1 MKKSYFRHDYNARN
15 DIKLQSVI
23 TKYGAVGIGVY
34 WIIVEMLYQNGGEL
48 PLDIARN
55 ISVAYS
61 TDFKVVESVINDFDL
76 FENDGN
82 VFWSVRIRQAIDNTK
97 KVSDARKAASRQR
110 WSRKQ
115 EKPENPESRK
125 TASHPPAKEE
135 LSLFPQPEEQKPD
148 IPESRKTA
156 SHPPAKEELSLF
168 PQPEEQKPD
177 IPDNV
182 PEEVP
187 KQEEQKKRTYF
198 KPPTVE
204 EVAAYVKEKGY
215 SVDAEQFVAFYES
228 KGWMIGKNKMQKWR
242 AAVATWQRKQ
252 SGYSGG
258 RATTPAQQS
267 LINKNCNDEWN

>member
-23 TKYGAVGIGVY
+23 TKHGAVGIGVY

-55 ISVAYS
+55 ISVAYF

-135 LSLFPQPEEQKPD
+135 LSLFTQP
-148 IPESRKTA
+148 
-156 SHPPAKEELSLF
+156 
-168 PQPEEQKPD
+168 
-177 IPDNV
+177 
-182 PEEVP
+182 
-187 KQEEQKKRTYF
+187 EEQKKRTYF

-242 AAVATWQRKQ
+242 AAVATWQRQ
-252 SGYSGG
+252 RSGYSGG

>member
-23 TKYGAVGIGVY
+23 TKHGAVGIGVY

-55 ISVAYS
+55 ISVAYF
-61 TDFKVVESVINDFDL
+61 TDFKVVESVIKDFDL

-82 VFWSVRIRQAIDNTK
+82 VFWSVRIRQTIDNTK

-110 WSRKQ
+110 WCRKQ
-115 EKPENPESRK
+115 EKPENPE
-125 TASHPPAKEE
+125 
-135 LSLFPQPEEQKPD
+135 D
-148 IPESRKTA
+148 
-156 SHPPAKEELSLF
+156 
-168 PQPEEQKPD
+168 
-177 IPDNV
+177 
-182 PEEVP
+182 VP

-215 SVDAEQFVAFYES
+215 SVDAEKFVSFYDS

>member
-15 DIKLQSVI
+15 DMKLQSVI
-23 TKYGAVGIGVY
+23 TKHGAVGIGVY

-55 ISVAYS
+55 ISVAYF

-82 VFWSVRIRQAIDNTK
+82 VFWSVRIRQTIDNTK

-135 LSLFPQPEEQKPD
+135 LSLFEQPEEQKAD
-148 IPESRKTA
+148 
-156 SHPPAKEELSLF
+156 
-168 PQPEEQKPD
+168 
-177 IPDNV
+177 V
-182 PEEVP
+182 PEDVP
-187 KQEEQKKRTYF
+187 KPEEQKKRTYF

-215 SVDAEQFVAFYES
+215 SIDAEQFVAFYES

-242 AAVATWQRKQ
+242 AAVATWQRQ
-252 SGYSGG
+252 ISGYSGG
-258 RATTPAQQS
+258 RVTTPAQQS

>member
-15 DIKLQSVI
+15 DIKLQRVI
-23 TKYGAVGIGVY
+23 TKHGAVGIGVY

-55 ISVAYS
+55 ISVAYF

-82 VFWSVRIRQAIDNTK
+82 VFWSVRIRQTIDNTK

-135 LSLFPQPEEQKPD
+135 LSLFAQP
-148 IPESRKTA
+148 
-156 SHPPAKEELSLF
+156 
-168 PQPEEQKPD
+168 
-177 IPDNV
+177 
-182 PEEVP
+182 
-187 KQEEQKKRTYF
+187 EEQKKRTYF

-215 SVDAEQFVAFYES
+215 SIDAEQFVAFYES

-258 RATTPAQQS
+258 RVTTPAQQS

>member
-15 DIKLQSVI
+15 DMKLQSVI
-23 TKYGAVGIGVY
+23 TKHGAVGIGVY

-55 ISVAYS
+55 ISVAYF
-61 TDFKVVESVINDFDL
+61 TDFKVVESVIMDFDL

-82 VFWSVRIRQAIDNTK
+82 VFWSVRIRQTIDNTK

-115 EKPENPESRK
+115 EKP
-125 TASHPPAKEE
+125 
-135 LSLFPQPEEQKPD
+135 D
-148 IPESRKTA
+148 
-156 SHPPAKEELSLF
+156 
-168 PQPEEQKPD
+168 
-177 IPDNV
+177 V
-182 PEEVP
+182 PEDVLKP
-187 KQEEQKKRTYF
+187 EEQKKRTYF

-215 SVDAEQFVAFYES
+215 SIDAEQFVAFYES

-258 RATTPAQQS
+258 RSTTPAQQS

>member
-15 DIKLQSVI
+15 DMKLQSVI
-23 TKYGAVGIGVY
+23 TKHGAVGIGVY

-55 ISVAYS
+55 ISVAYF

-82 VFWSVRIRQAIDNTK
+82 VFWSVRIRQTIDNTK

-125 TASHPPAKEE
+125 SASHPPAKEE
-135 LSLFPQPEEQKPD
+135 LSLFTQPEEQKPD
-148 IPESRKTA
+148 IPEDVPK
-156 SHPPAKEELSLF
+156 
-168 PQPEEQKPD
+168 PEEQK
-177 IPDNV
+177 
-182 PEEVP
+182 
-187 KQEEQKKRTYF
+187 QRTYF

-228 KGWMIGKNKMQKWR
+228 KGWMIGKNKMQKWKS
-242 AAVATWQRKQ
+242 AVATWQRQ
-252 SGYSGG
+252 RSGYSGG
-258 RATTPAQQS
+258 RETTPAQQS

>member
-15 DIKLQSVI
+15 DMKLQSVI
-23 TKYGAVGIGVY
+23 TKHGAVGIGVY

-55 ISVAYS
+55 ISVAYF

-76 FENDGN
+76 FENNGN
-82 VFWSVRIRQAIDNTK
+82 VFWSVRIRQTIDNTK

-135 LSLFPQPEEQKPD
+135 LSLFPQPEEQK
-148 IPESRKTA
+148 
-156 SHPPAKEELSLF
+156 
-168 PQPEEQKPD
+168 
-177 IPDNV
+177 
-182 PEEVP
+182 
-187 KQEEQKKRTYF
+187 KRTYF

-215 SVDAEQFVAFYES
+215 SVDAEKFVSFYDS

-258 RATTPAQQS
+258 RSTTPAQQS

>member
-23 TKYGAVGIGVY
+23 TKHGAVGIGVY

-55 ISVAYS
+55 ISVAYF

-82 VFWSVRIRQAIDNTK
+82 VFWSVRIRQSIDNTK

-115 EKPENPESRK
+115 EKPDNPESRK

-135 LSLFPQPEEQKPD
+135 LSLFTQPEEQKPD
-148 IPESRKTA
+148 IPE
-156 SHPPAKEELSLF
+156 
-168 PQPEEQKPD
+168 D
-177 IPDNV
+177 
-182 PEEVP
+182 VP
-187 KQEEQKKRTYF
+187 KPEEQKKRTYF

-228 KGWMIGKNKMQKWR
+228 KGWMVGKNKMQKWKS
-242 AAVATWQRKQ
+242 AVATWKCRR
-252 SGYSGG
+252 SGYSCG

>member
-15 DIKLQSVI
+15 DMKLQSVI
-23 TKYGAVGIGVY
+23 TKHGAVGIGVY

-55 ISVAYS
+55 ISVAYF

-82 VFWSVRIRQAIDNTK
+82 VFWSVRIRQTIDNTK

-125 TASHPPAKEE
+125 TESHPPAKEE
-135 LSLFPQPEEQKPD
+135 LSLFTQPEEQKPD
-148 IPESRKTA
+148 IPEDVT
-156 SHPPAKEELSLF
+156 
-168 PQPEEQKPD
+168 
-177 IPDNV
+177 
-182 PEEVP
+182 

-215 SVDAEQFVAFYES
+215 SVDAEQFVSFYDS

-242 AAVATWQRKQ
+242 AAVATWQRVNTR
-252 SGYSGG
+252 SGG

>member
-23 TKYGAVGIGVY
+23 TKHGAVGIGVY

-55 ISVAYS
+55 ISVAYF

-125 TASHPPAKEE
+125 TASHPPG
-135 LSLFPQPEEQKPD
+135 PTRT
-148 IPESRKTA
+148 SRKSIRRFCLTRYPRM
-156 SHPPAKEELSLF
+156 HF
-168 PQPEEQKPD
+168 PS
-177 IPDNV
+177 
-182 PEEVP
+182 
-187 KQEEQKKRTYF
+187 KRYCRGSYERYGTWEYF
-198 KPPTVE
+198 RTFLHRQV
-204 EVAAYVKEKGY
+204 
-215 SVDAEQFVAFYES
+215 
-228 KGWMIGKNKMQKWR
+228 IGDY
-242 AAVATWQRKQ
+242 QRL
-252 SGYSGG
+252 
-258 RATTPAQQS
+258 A
-267 LINKNCNDEWN
+267 

>member
-55 ISVAYS
+55 ISVAYF

-82 VFWSVRIRQAIDNTK
+82 VFWSVRIRQTIDNTK

-135 LSLFPQPEEQKPD
+135 LSLFTQP
-148 IPESRKTA
+148 
-156 SHPPAKEELSLF
+156 
-168 PQPEEQKPD
+168 
-177 IPDNV
+177 
-182 PEEVP
+182 
-187 KQEEQKKRTYF
+187 EEQKKRTYF

-242 AAVATWQRKQ
+242 AAVATWQRQ
-252 SGYSGG
+252 RSGYSGG

>member
-23 TKYGAVGIGVY
+23 TKHGAVGIGVY

-55 ISVAYS
+55 ISVAYF

-82 VFWSVRIRQAIDNTK
+82 VFWSVRIRQTIDNTK

-135 LSLFPQPEEQKPD
+135 LSLFTQP
-148 IPESRKTA
+148 
-156 SHPPAKEELSLF
+156 
-168 PQPEEQKPD
+168 
-177 IPDNV
+177 
-182 PEEVP
+182 
-187 KQEEQKKRTYF
+187 EEQKKRTYF

-215 SVDAEQFVAFYES
+215 SVDAEQFVSFYDS

-242 AAVATWQRKQ
+242 AAVATWQRVNTR
-252 SGYSGG
+252 SGG

>member
-23 TKYGAVGIGVY
+23 TKHGAVGIGVY

-55 ISVAYS
+55 ISVAYF

-82 VFWSVRIRQAIDNTK
+82 VFWSVRIRQMIDNTK

-115 EKPENPESRK
+115 EKP
-125 TASHPPAKEE
+125 
-135 LSLFPQPEEQKPD
+135 D
-148 IPESRKTA
+148 IPE
-156 SHPPAKEELSLF
+156 
-168 PQPEEQKPD
+168 D
-177 IPDNV
+177 
-182 PEEVP
+182 VP
-187 KQEEQKKRTYF
+187 KPEEQKKRTYF

-242 AAVATWQRKQ
+242 AAVATWQRQ
-252 SGYSGG
+252 RSGYSGG

>member
-23 TKYGAVGIGVY
+23 TKHGAVGIGVY

-55 ISVAYS
+55 ISVAYF

-82 VFWSVRIRQAIDNTK
+82 VFWSVRIRQTIDNTK

-135 LSLFPQPEEQKPD
+135 LSLFTQP
-148 IPESRKTA
+148 
-156 SHPPAKEELSLF
+156 
-168 PQPEEQKPD
+168 
-177 IPDNV
+177 
-182 PEEVP
+182 
-187 KQEEQKKRTYF
+187 EEQKKRTYF

-228 KGWMIGKNKMQKWR
+228 MDD
-242 AAVATWQRKQ
+242 WQEQ
-252 SGYSGG
+252 NAEMESGG
-258 RATTPAQQS
+258 RNMATQTIRIFRRKGNNARTTKFNQ
-267 LINKNCNDEWN
+267 

>member
-23 TKYGAVGIGVY
+23 TKHGAVGIGVY

-55 ISVAYS
+55 ISVAYF

-82 VFWSVRIRQAIDNTK
+82 VFWSVRIRQTIDNTK

-135 LSLFPQPEEQKPD
+135 LSLFTQP
-148 IPESRKTA
+148 
-156 SHPPAKEELSLF
+156 
-168 PQPEEQKPD
+168 
-177 IPDNV
+177 
-182 PEEVP
+182 
-187 KQEEQKKRTYF
+187 EEQKKRTYF

-242 AAVATWQRKQ
+242 AAVATWQRQ
-252 SGYSGG
+252 RSGYSGG

>member
-1 MKKSYFRHDYNARN
+1 M
-15 DIKLQSVI
+15 KLQSVI
-23 TKYGAVGIGVY
+23 TKHGAVGIGVY

-55 ISVAYS
+55 ISVAYF
-61 TDFKVVESVINDFDL
+61 TDFKVVESVIMDFDL

-82 VFWSVRIRQAIDNTK
+82 VFWSVRIRQTIDNTK

-115 EKPENPESRK
+115 EKP
-125 TASHPPAKEE
+125 
-135 LSLFPQPEEQKPD
+135 D
-148 IPESRKTA
+148 
-156 SHPPAKEELSLF
+156 
-168 PQPEEQKPD
+168 
-177 IPDNV
+177 V
-182 PEEVP
+182 PEDVLKP
-187 KQEEQKKRTYF
+187 EEQKKRTYF

-215 SVDAEQFVAFYES
+215 SIDAEQFVAFYES

-258 RATTPAQQS
+258 RSTTPAQQS

>member
-23 TKYGAVGIGVY
+23 TKHGAVGIGVY

-55 ISVAYS
+55 ISVAYF

-82 VFWSVRIRQAIDNTK
+82 VFWSVRIRQTIDNTK

-135 LSLFPQPEEQKPD
+135 LSLFTQP
-148 IPESRKTA
+148 
-156 SHPPAKEELSLF
+156 
-168 PQPEEQKPD
+168 
-177 IPDNV
+177 
-182 PEEVP
+182 
-187 KQEEQKKRTYF
+187 EEQKKRTYF
-198 KPPTVE
+198 KPPTDE

>member
-23 TKYGAVGIGVY
+23 TKHGAVGIGVY

-55 ISVAYS
+55 ISVAYF

-97 KVSDARKAASRQR
+97 KVSDARKAAARQR

-115 EKPENPESRK
+115 EKPEN
-125 TASHPPAKEE
+125 
-135 LSLFPQPEEQKPD
+135 
-148 IPESRKTA
+148 
-156 SHPPAKEELSLF
+156 
-168 PQPEEQKPD
+168 
-177 IPDNV
+177 PDNV

>member
-23 TKYGAVGIGVY
+23 TKHGAVGIGVY

-55 ISVAYS
+55 ISVAYF

-82 VFWSVRIRQAIDNTK
+82 VFWSVRIRQTIDNTK

-115 EKPENPESRK
+115 DKPENPESRK
-125 TASHPPAKEE
+125 TASHPPEKEE
-135 LSLFPQPEEQKPD
+135 LSLFTQP
-148 IPESRKTA
+148 
-156 SHPPAKEELSLF
+156 
-168 PQPEEQKPD
+168 
-177 IPDNV
+177 
-182 PEEVP
+182 
-187 KQEEQKKRTYF
+187 EEQKKRTYF

-242 AAVATWQRKQ
+242 AAVATWQRQ
-252 SGYSGG
+252 RSGYSGG
-258 RATTPAQQS
+258 RETTTAQQS

>member
-15 DIKLQSVI
+15 DMKLQSVI
-23 TKYGAVGIGVY
+23 TKHGAVGIGVY

-55 ISVAYS
+55 ISFAYF
-61 TDFKVVESVINDFDL
+61 TDFKVVESVIKDFDL

-82 VFWSVRIRQAIDNTK
+82 VFWSVRIRQTIDNTK

-135 LSLFPQPEEQKPD
+135 LSLFTQPEEQKPD
-148 IPESRKTA
+148 IPE
-156 SHPPAKEELSLF
+156 
-168 PQPEEQKPD
+168 D
-177 IPDNV
+177 
-182 PEEVP
+182 VP
-187 KQEEQKKRTYF
+187 KPEEQKKRTYF

-267 LINKNCNDEWN
+267 LINKNCNEEWN

>member
-55 ISVAYS
+55 ISVAYF

-148 IPESRKTA
+148 IP
-156 SHPPAKEELSLF
+156 
-168 PQPEEQKPD
+168 
-177 IPDNV
+177 DNV

-228 KGWMIGKNKMQKWR
+228 KGWIIGKNKMQKWR
-242 AAVATWQRKQ
+242 AAVATWQR
-252 SGYSGG
+252 GNTRSGG

>member
-23 TKYGAVGIGVY
+23 TKHGAVGIGVY

-55 ISVAYS
+55 ISVAYF
-61 TDFKVVESVINDFDL
+61 TDFKVVESVIKDFDL

-82 VFWSVRIRQAIDNTK
+82 VFWSVRIRQTIDNTK

-115 EKPENPESRK
+115 EKP
-125 TASHPPAKEE
+125 
-135 LSLFPQPEEQKPD
+135 D
-148 IPESRKTA
+148 IPE
-156 SHPPAKEELSLF
+156 
-168 PQPEEQKPD
+168 D
-177 IPDNV
+177 
-182 PEEVP
+182 VP

>member
-15 DIKLQSVI
+15 DMKLQSVI
-23 TKYGAVGIGVY
+23 TKHGAVGIGVY

-55 ISVAYS
+55 ISVAYF
-61 TDFKVVESVINDFDL
+61 TDFKVVESVIKDFDL

-82 VFWSVRIRQAIDNTK
+82 VFWSVRIRQTIDNTK

-115 EKPENPESRK
+115 EKP
-125 TASHPPAKEE
+125 
-135 LSLFPQPEEQKPD
+135 D
-148 IPESRKTA
+148 IPE
-156 SHPPAKEELSLF
+156 
-168 PQPEEQKPD
+168 D
-177 IPDNV
+177 
-182 PEEVP
+182 VP
-187 KQEEQKKRTYF
+187 KPEEQKKRTYF

>member
-23 TKYGAVGIGVY
+23 TKHGAVGIGVY

-55 ISVAYS
+55 ISVAYF

-115 EKPENPESRK
+115 EKPENP
-125 TASHPPAKEE
+125 
-135 LSLFPQPEEQKPD
+135 
-148 IPESRKTA
+148 
-156 SHPPAKEELSLF
+156 
-168 PQPEEQKPD
+168 
-177 IPDNV
+177 DNV

-215 SVDAEQFVAFYES
+215 SIDAEQFVAFYES
-228 KGWMIGKNKMQKWR
+228 KGWMVGKNKMQKWKS
-242 AAVATWQRKQ
+242 AVATWKCRR

>member
-15 DIKLQSVI
+15 DMKLQSVI
-23 TKYGAVGIGVY
+23 TKHGAVGIGVY

-55 ISVAYS
+55 ISVAYF

-82 VFWSVRIRQAIDNTK
+82 VFWSVRIRQTIDNTK

-148 IPESRKTA
+148 IPE
-156 SHPPAKEELSLF
+156 
-168 PQPEEQKPD
+168 D
-177 IPDNV
+177 
-182 PEEVP
+182 VP

-242 AAVATWQRKQ
+242 AAVATWQRGNTR
-252 SGYSGG
+252 SGGG

>member
-23 TKYGAVGIGVY
+23 TKHGAVGIGVY

-55 ISVAYS
+55 ISVAYF

-82 VFWSVRIRQAIDNTK
+82 VFWSVRIRQSIDNTK

-125 TASHPPAKEE
+125 TASHQPEKEE
-135 LSLFPQPEEQKPD
+135 LSLFTQPEEQKPD
-148 IPESRKTA
+148 IPE
-156 SHPPAKEELSLF
+156 
-168 PQPEEQKPD
+168 D
-177 IPDNV
+177 
-182 PEEVP
+182 VP
-187 KQEEQKKRTYF
+187 KPEEQKKRTYF

-252 SGYSGG
+252 SGYSGV

>member
-55 ISVAYS
+55 ISVAYF

-82 VFWSVRIRQAIDNTK
+82 VFWSVRIRQTIDNTK

-135 LSLFPQPEEQKPD
+135 LSLFTQP
-148 IPESRKTA
+148 
-156 SHPPAKEELSLF
+156 
-168 PQPEEQKPD
+168 
-177 IPDNV
+177 
-182 PEEVP
+182 
-187 KQEEQKKRTYF
+187 EEQKKRTYF

>member
-23 TKYGAVGIGVY
+23 TKHGAVGIGVY

-55 ISVAYS
+55 ISVAYF

-135 LSLFPQPEEQKPD
+135 LSLFTQP
-148 IPESRKTA
+148 
-156 SHPPAKEELSLF
+156 
-168 PQPEEQKPD
+168 
-177 IPDNV
+177 
-182 PEEVP
+182 
-187 KQEEQKKRTYF
+187 EEQKKRTYF

>member
-55 ISVAYS
+55 ISVAYF

-115 EKPENPESRK
+115 EKP
-125 TASHPPAKEE
+125 
-135 LSLFPQPEEQKPD
+135 D
-148 IPESRKTA
+148 IPE
-156 SHPPAKEELSLF
+156 
-168 PQPEEQKPD
+168 D
-177 IPDNV
+177 
-182 PEEVP
+182 VP

-215 SVDAEQFVAFYES
+215 SVDAEKFVSFYDS

>member
-23 TKYGAVGIGVY
+23 TKHGAVGIGVY

-55 ISVAYS
+55 ISVAYF

-82 VFWSVRIRQAIDNTK
+82 VFWSVRIRQTIDNTK

-135 LSLFPQPEEQKPD
+135 LSLFTQP
-148 IPESRKTA
+148 
-156 SHPPAKEELSLF
+156 
-168 PQPEEQKPD
+168 
-177 IPDNV
+177 
-182 PEEVP
+182 
-187 KQEEQKKRTYF
+187 EEQKKRTYF

-242 AAVATWQRKQ
+242 AAVATWQRQ
-252 SGYSGG
+252 RSGYSGG
-258 RATTPAQQS
+258 RSTTPAQQS

>member
-23 TKYGAVGIGVY
+23 TKHGAVGIGVY
-34 WIIVEMLYQNGGEL
+34 WIIVEMLCRNGGEL
-48 PLDIARN
+48 PLDITRN
-55 ISVAYS
+55 ISVAYF

-82 VFWSVRIRQAIDNTK
+82 VFWSVRIRQTIDNTK

-125 TASHPPAKEE
+125 SASHPPAKEE
-135 LSLFPQPEEQKPD
+135 LSLFEQPEEQKPD
-148 IPESRKTA
+148 
-156 SHPPAKEELSLF
+156 
-168 PQPEEQKPD
+168 
-177 IPDNV
+177 V
-182 PEEVP
+182 PEDVP
-187 KQEEQKKRTYF
+187 NPEEQKKRTYF

-242 AAVATWQRKQ
+242 AAVATWQRQ
-252 SGYSGG
+252 RSGYSCG

>member
-23 TKYGAVGIGVY
+23 TKHGAVGIGVY

-55 ISVAYS
+55 ISVAYF

-82 VFWSVRIRQAIDNTK
+82 VFWSVRIRQTIDNTK

-115 EKPENPESRK
+115 ENPESRK

-135 LSLFPQPEEQKPD
+135 LILFTQPEEQKPD
-148 IPESRKTA
+148 IPE
-156 SHPPAKEELSLF
+156 
-168 PQPEEQKPD
+168 D
-177 IPDNV
+177 
-182 PEEVP
+182 VP
-187 KQEEQKKRTYF
+187 KPEEQKKRTYF

-215 SVDAEQFVAFYES
+215 VVDAEQFVAFYES

-242 AAVATWQRKQ
+242 AAVATWQRQ
-252 SGYSGG
+252 RSGYSGV

>member
-23 TKYGAVGIGVY
+23 TKHGAVGIGVY

-48 PLDIARN
+48 PLDISRN
-55 ISVAYS
+55 ISVAYF

-82 VFWSVRIRQAIDNTK
+82 VFWSVRIRQTIDNTK

-125 TASHPPAKEE
+125 TASHQPAKEE
-135 LSLFPQPEEQKPD
+135 LSLFTQP
-148 IPESRKTA
+148 
-156 SHPPAKEELSLF
+156 
-168 PQPEEQKPD
+168 
-177 IPDNV
+177 
-182 PEEVP
+182 
-187 KQEEQKKRTYF
+187 EEQKKRTYF

>member
-23 TKYGAVGIGVY
+23 TKHGAVGIGVY

-55 ISVAYS
+55 ISVAYF

-82 VFWSVRIRQAIDNTK
+82 VFWSVRIRQTIDNTK

-115 EKPENPESRK
+115 EKP
-125 TASHPPAKEE
+125 
-135 LSLFPQPEEQKPD
+135 D
-148 IPESRKTA
+148 IPE
-156 SHPPAKEELSLF
+156 
-168 PQPEEQKPD
+168 D
-177 IPDNV
+177 
-182 PEEVP
+182 VP
-187 KQEEQKKRTYF
+187 KPEEQKKRTYF

-215 SVDAEQFVAFYES
+215 SIDAEQFVAFYES
-228 KGWMIGKNKMQKWR
+228 KGWMVGKNKMQKWKS
-242 AAVATWQRKQ
+242 AVATWKCRR

>member
-23 TKYGAVGIGVY
+23 TKHGAVGIGVY

-55 ISVAYS
+55 ISVAYF

-82 VFWSVRIRQAIDNTK
+82 VFWSVRIRQSIDNTK

-135 LSLFPQPEEQKPD
+135 LSLFEQP
-148 IPESRKTA
+148 
-156 SHPPAKEELSLF
+156 
-168 PQPEEQKPD
+168 
-177 IPDNV
+177 
-182 PEEVP
+182 
-187 KQEEQKKRTYF
+187 EEQKKRTYF

-228 KGWMIGKNKMQKWR
+228 KGWMVGKNKMQKWKS
-242 AAVATWQRKQ
+242 AVATWKCRR

-258 RATTPAQQS
+258 MATTPAQQS

>member
-55 ISVAYS
+55 ISVAYF

-135 LSLFPQPEEQKPD
+135 LSLFTQP
-148 IPESRKTA
+148 
-156 SHPPAKEELSLF
+156 
-168 PQPEEQKPD
+168 
-177 IPDNV
+177 
-182 PEEVP
+182 
-187 KQEEQKKRTYF
+187 EEQKKRTYF

>member
-23 TKYGAVGIGVY
+23 TKHGAVGIGVY

-55 ISVAYS
+55 ISVAYF

-115 EKPENPESRK
+115 EKPEN
-125 TASHPPAKEE
+125 
-135 LSLFPQPEEQKPD
+135 
-148 IPESRKTA
+148 
-156 SHPPAKEELSLF
+156 
-168 PQPEEQKPD
+168 
-177 IPDNV
+177 PDNV

>member
-23 TKYGAVGIGVY
+23 TKHGAVGIGVY

-55 ISVAYS
+55 ISVAYF

-82 VFWSVRIRQAIDNTK
+82 VFWSVRIRQTIDNTK

-135 LSLFPQPEEQKPD
+135 LSLFTQP
-148 IPESRKTA
+148 
-156 SHPPAKEELSLF
+156 
-168 PQPEEQKPD
+168 
-177 IPDNV
+177 
-182 PEEVP
+182 
-187 KQEEQKKRTYF
+187 EEQKKRTYF